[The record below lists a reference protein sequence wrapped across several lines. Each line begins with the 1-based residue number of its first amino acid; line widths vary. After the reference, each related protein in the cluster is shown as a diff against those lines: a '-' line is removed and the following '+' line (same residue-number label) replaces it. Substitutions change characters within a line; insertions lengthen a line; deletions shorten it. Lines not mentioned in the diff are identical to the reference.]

1 MAEAA
6 AARESGWRRA
16 LANRRVVAGAA
27 VLLLMLA
34 AAVLAPL
41 LAPFDPLDQDL
52 VNSFLPPAWAASGDP
67 QHLFGTD
74 NLGRDIL
81 ARLIYGSRTALIV
94 AIAAAL
100 GAGVL
105 GTALGL
111 LAGFYGR
118 WVDLAVSRMVD
129 VWMAFP
135 AVLLSIVLV
144 AVIGAGLQAVIIAI
158 VIVDWTRFCRVVR
171 GEVLVQRARDYVTAA
186 TTMGLGRGAILG
198 REILPN
204 LLPLLVGLLGLEM
217 GIAVIVEAIL
227 SFVGLSIAS
236 DAPSWGGLIA
246 EGRENVY
253 QAWWIMAFPMGCIIL
268 VVLGFNALSDGL
280 RERFDPLLRR

>member
-1 MAEAA
+1 MAD
-6 AARESGWRRA
+6 S
-16 LANRRVVAGAA
+16 AGAA
-27 VLLLMLA
+27 RRDLRLWFGLA
-34 AAVLAPL
+34 VIGALVVAALGAPWLAPH
-41 LAPFDPLDQDL
+41 DPLAQDL
-52 VNSFLPPAWAASGDP
+52 LSAQLPPFWSEGADP
-67 QHLFGTD
+67 QYPLGTD
-74 NLGRDIL
+74 SLGRDL
-81 ARLIYGSRTALIV
+81 LSRLLYGARVALIV
-94 AIAAAL
+94 ATVAAAL
-100 GAGVL
+100 AALL
-105 GTALGL
+105 GTILGL
-111 LAGFYGR
+111 FAGFFGG
-118 WVDLAVSRMVD
+118 WVDQAISRLVD
-129 VWMAFP
+129 IWMSFP
-135 AVLLSIVLV
+135 PVLLSIVLV

-186 TTMGLGRGAILG
+186 TTLGLGRGAILG

-253 QAWWIMAFPMGCIIL
+253 QAWWIMALPMGCIIL